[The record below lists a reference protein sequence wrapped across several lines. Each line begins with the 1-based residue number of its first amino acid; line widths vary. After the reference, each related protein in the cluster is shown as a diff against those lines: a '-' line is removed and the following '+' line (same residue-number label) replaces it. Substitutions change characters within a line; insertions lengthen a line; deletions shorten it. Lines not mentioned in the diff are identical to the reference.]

1 MGAVAVAFLLAVP
14 LGHQVHGH
22 RVLRPGH
29 ELEPLN
35 ELAHRARPR
44 PLRLAADLA
53 WLAYLAGVVVLAVV
67 LKKV

>member
-29 ELEPLN
+29 EPTAH